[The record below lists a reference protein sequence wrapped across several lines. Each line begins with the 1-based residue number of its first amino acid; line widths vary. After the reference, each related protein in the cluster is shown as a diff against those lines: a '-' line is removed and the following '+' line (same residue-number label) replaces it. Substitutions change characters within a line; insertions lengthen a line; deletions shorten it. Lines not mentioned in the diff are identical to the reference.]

1 MPAPHLHLTFAMLLQ
16 EQSGIRAELRAACER
31 EPVYTRLGSIFHDLP
46 YYGNMLLEAIR
57 YGLASAALDEPWAYR
72 MHAVRPGNFVASFI
86 RAAAT
91 SPAPL
96 APDERLALVGG
107 LVSHAAL
114 DLVMHPLVNYC
125 ARRDAAAY
133 GGHESWH
140 HRQAEIHQALY
151 FHQTKLGYDPVATG
165 QLRRWTR
172 VVKRGSLVRARVEAP
187 LTVFMRDA
195 YQGCYGGAPDGRTWS
210 RWVRS
215 FQHFGQV
222 VSNPMAARKTREALR
237 SGSLRDRYFDNDVF
251 RFMEFYAC
259 AERRVTGLANL
270 ACDYFS
276 ARDFSTAAEEKFV
289 AAARIDDLAEPEPQA
304 VDGLPEL
311 PRLAPIREYRLPTSR
326 MATRFHAASA

>member
-1 MPAPHLHLTFAMLLQ
+1 MPAPHLHLTFGMLVK
-16 EQSGIRAELRAACER
+16 EQPQIRPALRAACER

-46 YYGNMLLEAIR
+46 YYGNMIFEAIR

-72 MHAVRPGNFVASFI
+72 MHAVRPGHFIASFI

-91 SPAPL
+91 SPAEL
-96 APDERLALVGG
+96 GADERLALVGG

-140 HRQAEIHQALY
+140 HRQAEIHHALY
-151 FHQTKLGYDPVATG
+151 FHQERLGFDPVASG

-187 LTVFMRDA
+187 LTEFVRDA
-195 YQGCYGGAPDGRTWS
+195 YRGCYGGAPDARTWA

-237 SGSLRDRYFDNDVF
+237 SAALRDRYFDNDVF

-259 AERRVTGLANL
+259 AERRVGELANL
-270 ACDYFS
+270 AYDYF
-276 ARDFSTAAEEKFV
+276 AAGDFSPAAEERFV
-289 AAARIDDLAEPEPQA
+289 AAARVDDLAEPEPQA
-304 VDGLPEL
+304 CDNLPHL
-311 PRLAPIREYRLPTSR
+311 PRLAPVRNYRLPYSR
-326 MATRFHAASA
+326 MAARLRAQA